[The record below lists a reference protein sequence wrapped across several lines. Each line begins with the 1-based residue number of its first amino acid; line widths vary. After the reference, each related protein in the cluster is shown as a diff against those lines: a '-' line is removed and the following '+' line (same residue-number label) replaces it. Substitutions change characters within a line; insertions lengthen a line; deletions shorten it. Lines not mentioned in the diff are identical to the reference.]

1 MLHIYIIFRK
11 FSEMSYQPI
20 VSIVKIAKK
29 KFLRKITFEIISQN
43 EYFRVFLEDISTWE
57 Q

>member
-11 FSEMSYQPI
+11 FFEMSYQPI

-29 KFLRKITFEIISQN
+29 NSCEKSHLKLLARMNISG
-43 EYFRVFLEDISTWE
+43 FF
-57 Q
+57 